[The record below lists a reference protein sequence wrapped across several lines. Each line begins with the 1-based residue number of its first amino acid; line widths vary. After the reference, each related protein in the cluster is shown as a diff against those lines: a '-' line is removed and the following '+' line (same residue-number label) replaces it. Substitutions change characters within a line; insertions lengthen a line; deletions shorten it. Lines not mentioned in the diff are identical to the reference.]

1 VSTPP
6 CAFVFTFPNRLA
18 VKLVVAPPAIPVG
31 SVNVSVSSTVL
42 PAYVPAPLDSVY
54 EPRLLNPAKP
64 LEVVP
69 LKLPTANVIP
79 RGFVDNVVPARVSS
93 SARALCEAN
102 ADTADIKSI
111 DTTRVLFTC
120 MSPWLRKYHSNRADL
135 RCTWGSTPRSKLSY
149 SFYVP
154 YQVEY

>member
-1 VSTPP
+1 MSTPP

-31 SVNVSVSSTVL
+31 SVNVTVRSTVL

-93 SARALCEAN
+93 SAPPLSE
-102 ADTADIKSI
+102 
-111 DTTRVLFTC
+111 
-120 MSPWLRKYHSNRADL
+120 P
-135 RCTWGSTPRSKLSY
+135 TPD
-149 SFYVP
+149 P
-154 YQVEY
+154 ATINN